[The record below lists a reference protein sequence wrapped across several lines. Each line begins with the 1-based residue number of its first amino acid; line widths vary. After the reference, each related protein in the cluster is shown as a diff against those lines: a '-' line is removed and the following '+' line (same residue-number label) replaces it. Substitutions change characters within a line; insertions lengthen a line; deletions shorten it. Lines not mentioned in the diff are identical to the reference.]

1 MFDSLSDKLVSAFD
15 KIRGKGSL
23 SESDIASAM
32 KEVRLALIDAD
43 VALDVVKK
51 FIDDIT
57 LEAKGQQ
64 ITKSIKPDQ
73 MVFKIVQD
81 KLTDLLG
88 GKNAENTIKLSSPP
102 SSIML
107 VGLQGSGKTTS
118 AAKMGLML
126 KRSGKKVLLASLD
139 VQRPAAMEQLQ
150 ILGDQTN
157 IDVLPIEKSQGPVE
171 ITKRS
176 HQLAKLSGYDVVIL
190 DTAGRTS
197 VDDELMDELSEVYK
211 TSNPSEV
218 FLVADAMTGQEAA
231 NVARSFKEKSNV
243 TSIILTRVDGD
254 ARGGAALSMSNITN
268 CPIKFMGTG
277 EKLEAFETFKADRIA
292 SRILGMGDVVSL
304 VEKAQSEVKEEEAKD
319 LAKKI
324 SKGTFDFNDFRKQLN
339 QMKKMGGMQGILSLL
354 PGAQKIKKQMA
365 VGGLDDKILVRMDSM
380 ISSMTSKERVNPKLL
395 NGSRKRRI
403 AEGSGNSVQDLNR
416 LLKQFKQMTL
426 MMKKMGKKGGN
437 MDISEAMNMQGM
449 DMPNGLPKGF
459 NPGSFPFRRR

>member
-1 MFDSLSDKLVSAFD
+1 MFENLSDKLVSAFD
-15 KIRGKGSL
+15 KIRGRGSL
-23 SESDIASAM
+23 SERDIASAM
-32 KEVRLALIDAD
+32 KEVRLALIEAD
-43 VALDVVKK
+43 VALDVVKQ
-51 FIDDIT
+51 FISEIT
-57 LEAKGQQ
+57 IEAKGQE

-73 MVFKIVQD
+73 MVIKIVQD
-81 KLTDLLG
+81 KLTELLG
-88 GKNAENTIKLSSPP
+88 GTAKDNDIKLSSPP

-118 AAKMGLML
+118 AAKMGLLL
-126 KRSGKKVLLASLD
+126 KSSGKKVLLASLD

-150 ILGDQTN
+150 ILGDQTS
-157 IDVLPIEKSQGPVE
+157 IDVLPIQKGQVPVE
-171 ITKRS
+171 ITNRAY
-176 HQLAKLSGYDVVIL
+176 QLAKLGGYDVVIL

-197 VDDELMDELSEVYK
+197 VDDELMNELSEVYK
-211 TSNPSEV
+211 ASNPSEV

-254 ARGGAALSMSNITN
+254 ARGGAALSMANITN

-277 EKLEAFETFKADRIA
+277 EKLEAFETFKADRIS

-304 VEKAQSEVKEEEAKD
+304 VEKAQTDVKEEEAKN

-365 VGGLDDKILVRMDSM
+365 VGGLDDTILVRMDSM
-380 ISSMTSKERVNPKLL
+380 ISSMTVKERVNPKLL

-403 AEGSGNSVQDLNR
+403 ANGSGNSVQDLNR
-416 LLKQFKQMTL
+416 LVKQFKQMTL
-426 MMKKMGKKGGN
+426 MMKKMGKKGG
-437 MDISEAMNMQGM
+437 MSDPMNMQGL